1 MTANPNTKR
10 GRTGG
15 AARKPRPEK
24 TFCEFFAGVG
34 LVREGLAGSGW
45 KCVYAND
52 IDPHKEQ
59 GYRARFTPE
68 AASASSPPPAPR
80 RTLRPLAATLQPLLP
95 PEVAFAESP
104 PPATPQPAAED
115 HFHRGD
121 VWESAEVLRRIPGR
135 PTLATASFPCIDLS
149 LAGNY
154 QGFQGKHSSTFF
166 AFADVLEQLGSR
178 RPHLVMLEN
187 VVGFLSSRG
196 GEDFASA
203 ATRLADLGYWLA
215 LFVLDAK
222 HFTPQSRPR
231 VFLVGMLDEELLRA
245 ERSAAQRRLWP
256 DEAASPASPC
266 ADGLHPTPPHS
277 NPPSTASNV
286 LPRPASKAGFAPSYQ
301 AKSHLKTGWMR
312 VETPAPPE
320 RTMTLESVI
329 DLDDGQEWWE
339 ADQVERHY
347 RMMSDLHR
355 GKVDALVAAG
365 ETWVGTVFRRKRG
378 DDLRAE
384 VRFDGLA
391 GCLRTPKGGSAKQI
405 VIAVVRGKLKMRW
418 MSPREYARLQGAPD
432 FPLVGPRT
440 RQWWAFADAV
450 CVPAVAW
457 IDTHVLTPLYQR
469 VVQGLGPP
477 HG

>member
-1 MTANPNTKR
+1 M
-10 GRTGG
+10 
-15 AARKPRPEK
+15 
-24 TFCEFFAGVG
+24 
-34 LVREGLAGSGW
+34 
-45 KCVYAND
+45 
-52 IDPHKEQ
+52 
-59 GYRARFTPE
+59 
-68 AASASSPPPAPR
+68 
-80 RTLRPLAATLQPLLP
+80 
-95 PEVAFAESP
+95 
-104 PPATPQPAAED
+104 
-115 HFHRGD
+115 
-121 VWESAEVLRRIPGR
+121 
-135 PTLATASFPCIDLS
+135 
-149 LAGNY
+149 
-154 QGFQGKHSSTFF
+154 
-166 AFADVLEQLGSR
+166 
-178 RPHLVMLEN
+178 
-187 VVGFLSSRG
+187 
-196 GEDFASA
+196 
-203 ATRLADLGYWLA
+203 
-215 LFVLDAK
+215 
-222 HFTPQSRPR
+222 
-231 VFLVGMLDEELLRA
+231 
-245 ERSAAQRRLWP
+245 
-256 DEAASPASPC
+256 
-266 ADGLHPTPPHS
+266 
-277 NPPSTASNV
+277 
-286 LPRPASKAGFAPSYQ
+286 
-301 AKSHLKTGWMR
+301 
-312 VETPAPPE
+312 ETPAPPE